1 MNLSVQTLLR
11 LLLITALVLS
21 PVQAA
26 FSMPISMQMDSSS
39 MQMESFA
46 MSMSDHGQNGEMH
59 MADQDA
65 GKHDECGNCQGFA
78 KCSSCSVSLVMF
90 QMPPIQI
97 EVGTRIRVAISDVS
111 LNSTDSLP
119 DYRPPRFS

>member
-1 MNLSVQTLLR
+1 MSTMNLSMQKLLR
-11 LLLITALVLS
+11 LLLITALVLA

-26 FSMPISMQMDSSS
+26 FSMPISMQMDSS
-39 MQMESFA
+39 A

-59 MADQDA
+59 MVDQEAD
-65 GKHDECGNCQGFA
+65 KHDECGNCQGFA

-90 QMPPIQI
+90 QIPPIQI